1 LTNQLKVLIIN
12 QNEIEGEG
20 LRRILIERSFDVVGV
35 FRNYTDVLLV
45 DNAMSDASCL
55 FVVCGPSDETTLEVC
70 RMVHDM
76 RPDAPV
82 VMLAH
87 ECESVMI
94 ARSFRAGVSGYI
106 SKDTSCASLVAMIRL
121 VALGEKVIPSH
132 VVYDLAALDTG
143 LRLTENEV
151 RMGDANISEREIEIL
166 RGLIRGEPNK
176 IISRRLN
183 ITEATVKVH
192 VKSILRKLQVVNR
205 TQAAIWALSR
215 RLVGGMRIDA
225 AGRHRTPFSCNG
237 GEPAL
242 PSKLGRKVRR
252 RGLKRQ

>member
-1 LTNQLKVLIIN
+1 MTNQLKVLIIN

-35 FRNYTDVLLV
+35 FRNYSDVPL
-45 DNAMSDASCL
+45 DSAGAYPSCL
-55 FVVCGPSDETTLEVC
+55 FVVCGPSDEMTLEVC

-76 RPDAPV
+76 RPDASI

-106 SKDTSCASLVAMIRL
+106 TKDTSCASLVAMIRL

-143 LRLTENEV
+143 LRLTDNEV

-215 RLVGGMRIDA
+215 GLSGESST
-225 AGRHRTPFSCNG
+225 TPP
-237 GEPAL
+237 EDVAL
-242 PSKLGRKVRR
+242 PFPVMASNPSYATNFAGKFVGAV
-252 RGLKRQ
+252 

>member
-1 LTNQLKVLIIN
+1 MTNQLKVLIIN

-45 DNAMSDASCL
+45 DNAISDASCL

-215 RLVGGMRIDA
+215 GLSGECA
-225 AGRHRTPFSCNG
+225 STPQ
-237 GEPAL
+237 EDIAL
-242 PSKLGRKVRR
+242 PFPAMAANPPFPASLAGKFVGAA
-252 RGLKRQ
+252 